1 MLISKSIPNLINGV
15 SQQPDSLRF
24 STQCESQ
31 VNAYPSIVDGL
42 TKRYPTEHVKALSG
56 LTTGAKTFTHFIN
69 RDSTEQYVVV
79 LRDEEIKVYDLD
91 GNPEDVDTPDGVS
104 YLNTDNADT
113 AFRAVT
119 IADVTFIL
127 NTEDTVETT
136 GATPSSAAAFEAL
149 IFIKQGSTSGDYVVT
164 IKDGTNTETAKTV
177 GATGVLTTDAT
188 SIATAIDTDNT
199 NFPNLTAAAAG
210 SVVYVSSASDFTIT
224 STYTKST
231 GYIETFKESAQTF
244 TDLPNFAKDGMI
256 LKIDGSP
263 TDNIDDYYVKFV
275 TNAVAGSIGEGLW
288 EECPAPALANGLG
301 LNPASM
307 PHVLIR
313 QANNEFVFQKADGTA
328 HDGYDYSAFGWTSRL
343 VGDFTTNPDPSF
355 VGLQIN
361 DIFLFK
367 NRLGFLAGE
376 NIVLSESG
384 EYFNFFRTTVTDLL
398 DSDLIDV
405 AAAHTQVAT
414 LKHAVPFSEN
424 LILFSDFAQFILQGG
439 TTLTPKTVS
448 MAQISNYENLPN
460 CTPLAT
466 ATSIYFGFKRGG
478 SFSGV
483 REYLPTSSDTDKFE
497 GLDIAAHVPKYIP
510 GNIKLMAAA
519 THENVLV
526 ALSDSDPDALY
537 LYNYYQSGRERIQ
550 SAWHQF
556 EFGTDTEVYGMEFID
571 TDLFIVCRRT
581 EGVFLEKMAF
591 EAGKTDSGSTYVTSL
606 DRRLTNTSTGVS
618 LSSDTLTIPYKKSA
632 GRTIEIYTAA
642 GQKVDITTQT
652 NGSNEL
658 VLKDATPLASG
669 VYYIGEAYEM
679 SYQFSDLTIKQ
690 NTPAG
695 GRAIVTDGRVQIR
708 YGTLVYDESG
718 YFQVEVTPD
727 FRDTS
732 THKFTGRILGSNTL
746 LIGSTNI
753 DSGEYRFPVFS
764 KANQTSIIIKN
775 DKPVPSNLMSAEFEI
790 NFSPRTRRIDA

>member
-91 GNPEDVDTPDGVS
+91 GAVQIVDTPDGVS

-136 GATPSSAAAFEAL
+136 GATPSSVNTHEAL
-149 IFIKQGSTSGDYVVT
+149 IFLKQGASSGTYTVT
-164 IKDGTNTETAKTV
+164 LDGVSYTETA
-177 GATGVLTTDAT
+177 TTDLEQNAIDLAAT
-188 SIATAIDTDNT
+188 LNVVANVTATAG
-199 NFPNLTAAAAG
+199 G
-210 SVVYVSSASDFTIT
+210 SVIYLTKTSAFTI
-224 STYTKST
+224 SSSYDEST
-231 GYIETFKESAQTF
+231 GFIETFQGSAQRF
-244 TDLPNFAKDGMI
+244 TDLPTIAKDGI
-256 LKIDGSP
+256 IIKIDGSP

-275 TNAVAGSIGEGLW
+275 TTGASASIGEGLW

-313 QANNEFVFQKADGTA
+313 QADNTFVFQKADGTN
-328 HDGYDYSAFGWTSRL
+328 HDSYDYSAFGWTSRL

-355 VGLQIN
+355 VGQKIN

-384 EYFNFFRTTVTDLL
+384 EFFNFFRTTVTDLL

-483 REYLPTSSDTDKFE
+483 REYVPTSSDTDKFE

-775 DKPVPSNLMSAEFEI
+775 DKPVPSNIMSAEFEI
-790 NFSPRTRRIDA
+790 NFSPRTQRIDA